1 MLRRIRK
8 ACFKRKF
15 FLWWTLLGVAVGIG
29 LGAGLY
35 NLNCSKQV
43 IELIGYPGELMIRA
57 LEELV
62 LPLIMLALMTGV
74 FSLRSTNSG
83 TGRITRWSLLY
94 YLLSMLL
101 AVGLGISLVY
111 SIRPGRGAPLDESGI
126 SSCSSGNSTVPTN
139 SADHSTVGSLLNIG
153 RNAIPTNIVSA
164 AASSNFLGV
173 IAFSVI
179 FAFTLITLGDKA
191 EVVIQLI
198 EVCNAA
204 VMKIVFVVILVT
216 PVGVASLIAKTILN
230 ACSIHLLLKSLG
242 LYIVTVLSGLLIH
255 SFVILP
261 LTVFILSRQNPVRVF
276 RSFLPA
282 LIMGFSTSSGAATMP
297 VTMQCGED
305 YGCERSIVQFVV
317 PLGTNI
323 NRDGTALYE
332 AVAVIFICQAHG
344 VSLSI
349 GNIIVIAL
357 SATLAA
363 IGTASIPNAALVS
376 FVTVL
381 QAVSLPQYISDI
393 SILFAVDWILGM
405 VRTSVNIW
413 GDACACVIVDKWEKR
428 RSKTNTL
435 PNYVEGK
442 SSSSHQDDGLQ
453 GGSVL
458 TVTSTNL

>member
-1 MLRRIRK
+1 MK
-8 ACFKRKF
+8 VEFQ
-15 FLWWTLLGVAVGIG
+15 VAPVET
-29 LGAGLY
+29 
-35 NLNCSKQV
+35 Q
-43 IELIGYPGELMIRA
+43 R
-57 LEELV
+57 
-62 LPLIMLALMTGV
+62 
-74 FSLRSTNSG
+74 
-83 TGRITRWSLLY
+83 
-94 YLLSMLL
+94 
-101 AVGLGISLVY
+101 
-111 SIRPGRGAPLDESGI
+111 
-126 SSCSSGNSTVPTN
+126 
-139 SADHSTVGSLLNIG
+139 
-153 RNAIPTNIVSA
+153 
-164 AASSNFLGV
+164 
-173 IAFSVI
+173 
-179 FAFTLITLGDKA
+179 DKA
-191 EVVIQLI
+191 EVVVQLI

-332 AVAVIFICQAHG
+332 AVAVIFVCH
-344 VSLSI
+344 
-349 GNIIVIAL
+349 
-357 SATLAA
+357 
-363 IGTASIPNAALVS
+363 
-376 FVTVL
+376 
-381 QAVSLPQYISDI
+381 AVSLPQYISDI

-428 RSKTNTL
+428 RSKTNSL
-435 PNYVEGK
+435 PKYVEGNL
-442 SSSSHQDDGLQ
+442 SSSHQDDGVQ
-453 GGSVL
+453 KAQCSQ
-458 TVTSTNL
+458 

>member
-1 MLRRIRK
+1 MLRIWK
-8 ACFKRKF
+8 TCFKRKY
-15 FLWWTLLGVAVGIG
+15 FLWWTLLGVAVGIS

-35 NLNCSKQV
+35 NLNCSKLV

-57 LEELV
+57 LEEIV

-83 TGRITRWSLLY
+83 TGRITRWSMLY

-111 SIRPGRGAPLDESGI
+111 SIRPGRGAPLDDGGI
-126 SSCSSGNSTVPTN
+126 SSCSSGNSTVPT
-139 SADHSTVGSLLNIG
+139 SAADHSTVGSLLNIG

-164 AASSNFLGV
+164 AASSNFLG
-173 IAFSVI
+173 IITFSVI
-179 FAFTLITLGDKA
+179 FAFTLMTLGDKA
-191 EVVIQLI
+191 EVVVKLI

-204 VMKIVFVVILVT
+204 VMKIVLVLILFT

-242 LYIVTVLSGLLIH
+242 LYIVTVLSGLVIH
-255 SFVILP
+255 SFIILP
-261 LTVFILSRQNPVRVF
+261 LTVFILSRRNPVRVF

-282 LIMGFSTSSGAATMP
+282 LVMGFSTSSGAATMP

-305 YGCERSIVQFVV
+305 YGCEKSIVQFVV

-349 GNIIVIAL
+349 GSVIVIAI

-413 GDACACVIVDKWEKR
+413 GDACACVIVDKWEKS
-428 RSKTNTL
+428 RSKTTSSL
-435 PNYVEGK
+435 PKYAEDK
-442 SSSSHQDDGLQ
+442 SSPSHEDGVHA
-453 GGSVL
+453 GSEL
-458 TVTSTNL
+458 TVRSTNY